1 MGINLGLGFNSLV
14 YLQVSANLNWIIK
27 WTSISFTGTL
37 PQVATD
43 VQKDMGDLQKDM
55 GCTGPGASPALSSLS
70 NSSPTPRADGKADSN
85 EQVGI
90 WQHNLSQRATVSMIF
105 TKCF

>member
-1 MGINLGLGFNSLV
+1 MGLNLGFGFNSLV

-27 WTSISFTGTL
+27 WTSISFTVTM

-55 GCTGPGASPALSSLS
+55 GRTVAPSASSSLPA
-70 NSSPTPRADGKADSN
+70 SSPRADGKTRVNKA
-85 EQVGI
+85 QVRI
-90 WQHNLSQRATVSMIF
+90 WQHNLAKKF
-105 TKCF
+105 KK